1 MVARVSKDPK
11 IGKARE
17 TKDPQMRKDRESKDP
32 HIWKAR
38 ENIFIKNMMTFYR
51 GMEKKKVKQSQY
63 KFLKI
68 G

>member
-17 TKDPQMRKDRESKDP
+17 SKDTQMRKDRESKDP

-51 GMEKKKVKQSQY
+51 GMNIKK
-63 KFLKI
+63 
-68 G
+68 